1 VKLVSTLIGAL
12 LVIAFVA
19 PPALKLKELALV
31 VVILIG
37 LVLMAIDLWQS
48 LHERD

>member
-1 VKLVSTLIGAL
+1 MKLVSTLLGAL
-12 LVIAFVA
+12 LVLAFVA
-19 PPALKLKELALV
+19 PPAVKLKEPALI

-48 LHERD
+48 LYRHE

>member
-1 VKLVSTLIGAL
+1 MKLVSTLIGAL